1 MRMPKA
7 ARVAFGGEMRFVPSM
22 AQVHLLSPSGSF
34 LRERPLQKHVP
45 TVGHRGAPW
54 RGHHRYSLQSHQ
66 FRIRTPNGTKL

>member
-45 TVGHRGAPW
+45 TVGPPRRALAGTPP
-54 RGHHRYSLQSHQ
+54 LQPAVSP
-66 FRIRTPNGTKL
+66 ISNSNP